1 MIDLTITLIS
11 MVLMIYKT
19 IQKINKDYV
28 KPAAISLLGW
38 LLTSLKGIWLH
49 FMVFKNY
56 VKY

>member
-28 KPAAISLLGW
+28 KPAAISLLG
-38 LLTSLKGIWLH
+38 
-49 FMVFKNY
+49 
-56 VKY
+56 